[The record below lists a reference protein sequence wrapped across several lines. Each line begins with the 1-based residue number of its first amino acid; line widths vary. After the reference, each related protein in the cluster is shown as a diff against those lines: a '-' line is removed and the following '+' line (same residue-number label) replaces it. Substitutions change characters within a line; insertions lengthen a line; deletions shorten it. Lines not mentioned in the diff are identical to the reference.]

1 MIYAIFMGEK
11 DATTISSKVYKFK
24 KNCILIL
31 DNSPV
36 EKTKWRIEIFWFFSS
51 VENRKF
57 LCTPTEQ

>member
-1 MIYAIFMGEK
+1 MYAIFMGEK
-11 DATTISSKVYKFK
+11 AATTSSKVYKLK

-36 EKTKWRIEIFWFFSS
+36 EKTNWRIEIFWFFPS

-57 LCTPTEQ
+57 PCTPTEQ